1 MKVKCIKEIEDN
13 KGYYHQSPIDFS
25 IDKIYFVERSYKG
38 KEMIFGSLETYYVV
52 KDNCGDNHTF
62 NQLGFDQH
70 FISLKK
76 ERKIKL
82 EKLLKKH

>member
-1 MKVKCIKEIEDN
+1 MKVKCIKELDDRLD
-13 KGYYHQSPIDFS
+13 YT
-25 IDKIYFVERSYKG
+25 IDKIYLVEKSYKG

-52 KDNCGDNHTF
+52 KDNCDDNHTF

-76 ERKIKL
+76 ERNNKL
-82 EKLLKKH
+82 EKLLEKH